1 MALRARMG
9 IAGRLII
16 TSTLLLVLVVSAF
29 GWVAAGQSRRL
40 IDHAARRQQA
50 RLVEWLDRA
59 GRAQVLF
66 LAETARIAIVQ
77 SDYTTLQETI
87 ENVARRDDLMLLVTV
102 VDSSGTVLAD
112 SQASQVGRRADATVE
127 PLVQG
132 RELRVVPA
140 VRVRGQQAMIFTAPI
155 VHAGSV
161 LGHVAFASSRAPLQA
176 EMERAQQLKQI
187 ELKATLAK
195 TLGMGLLSVL
205 VGAVLTILQGVRIS
219 RPIREVARKADQIAR
234 GDLQARALVNSQDE
248 IGLMADRFNFM
259 AEQVSVLMN
268 EALHKA
274 AMEKELELASAVQAT
289 LVPSSP
295 MIKRQG
301 ISLAG
306 YFKPATRCAGD
317 WWTYYDLSH
326 GRLMVIIGDV
336 TGHGAASAMV
346 TAVAKGTASTV
357 NRQSGGNPD
366 LAELML
372 AMNAAIHDISRG
384 QFVMTC
390 FVTIFDPR
398 TYTLEFA
405 NAGHHFPMLYRAG
418 TGEIEGLVSRGSRLG
433 DLAEAHFALERVQ
446 VAPEDVLVWYT
457 DGVIECQ
464 NAAGTV
470 YGERRFR
477 AVIREHAAQPAE
489 RVRDATVQESSRFC
503 GTAAAQDDVTVV
515 VGKFS

>member
-1 MALRARMG
+1 MAIRARMG
-9 IAGRLII
+9 IAGRLIA
-16 TSTLLLVLVVSAF
+16 TSTLLLVAIVSAF

-40 IDHAARRQQA
+40 IDHAARRQQQ
-50 RLVEWLDRA
+50 RLVESLDRA

-87 ENVARRDDLMLLVTV
+87 ENVARRDDLMLLVSV
-102 VDSSGTVLAD
+102 VDATGTVLAD
-112 SQASQVGRRADATVE
+112 SRASQVGRAADAAIAPIVR
-127 PLVQG
+127 G
-132 RELRVVPA
+132 RESRVVELA
-140 VRVRGQQAMIFTAPI
+140 RIRGQEAMIFTAPI
-155 VHAGSV
+155 VHAGSL
-161 LGHVAFASSRAPLQA
+161 LGHVAFATSRAPLRA
-176 EMERAQQLKQI
+176 EQERAQQLKQQ
-187 ELKATLAK
+187 ELTSTLAK

-205 VGAVLTILQGVRIS
+205 VGAVLTILQTVRIS

-234 GDLQARALVNSQDE
+234 GDLQARVSVNSKDE

-295 MIKRQG
+295 VVRRPG
-301 ISLAG
+301 INLAG

-326 GRLMVIIGDV
+326 GRVMVIIGDV

-346 TAVAKGTASTV
+346 TAVAKGTASTI
-357 NRQSGGNPD
+357 NRQAGGNPD
-366 LAELML
+366 LGELML

-390 FVTIFDPR
+390 FVTIFDPSS
-398 TYTLEFA
+398 YTLEFA
-405 NAGHHFPMLYRAG
+405 NAGHHFPVLFRAG
-418 TGEIEGLVSRGSRLG
+418 SGQLEGLVSRGSRLG
-433 DLAEAHFALERVQ
+433 DLAEAQFAVTRVH
-446 VAPEDVLVWYT
+446 VAPGDIVVWYT
-457 DGVIECQ
+457 DGIVECQ
-464 NAAGTV
+464 NESGGV
-470 YGERRFR
+470 YGDRRFR
-477 AVIREHAAQPAE
+477 AVIREHAGEPAE
-489 RVRDATVQESSRFC
+489 RVRDATVQESSKFC